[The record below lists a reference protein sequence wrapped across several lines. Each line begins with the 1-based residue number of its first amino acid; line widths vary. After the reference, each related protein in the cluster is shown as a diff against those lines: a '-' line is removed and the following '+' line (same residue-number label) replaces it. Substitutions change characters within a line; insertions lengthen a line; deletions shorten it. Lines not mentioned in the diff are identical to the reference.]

1 MQKTYSIQILFY
13 IFYKKYKQ
21 SRMVKHIK
29 ELVNDSFYFAT
40 NLYFKQ
46 RKMDKLFINYRKDMW

>member
-1 MQKTYSIQILFY
+1 
-13 IFYKKYKQ
+13 
-21 SRMVKHIK
+21 MVKHIK